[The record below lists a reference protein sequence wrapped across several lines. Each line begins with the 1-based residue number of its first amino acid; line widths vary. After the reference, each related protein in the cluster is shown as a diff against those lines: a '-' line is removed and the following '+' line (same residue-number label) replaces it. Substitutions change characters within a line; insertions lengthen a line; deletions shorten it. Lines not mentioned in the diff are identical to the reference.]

1 MPPNP
6 DFFFHVPVPSPE
18 APAHVPVTDNGTNGL
33 RCALQSQPS
42 GDQFAFQAP
51 GGRDLGKAAD
61 CCTAEITSAAPG
73 LARRAGPSRA
83 APVGDDRPLG
93 RWDTG
98 ADPGG
103 AARPGEA
110 AARSPDSIVAPVA
123 ADRRRTARVLAG
135 MERVLS
141 GVQPTDPPE
150 MVAYWR
156 QVHDRAAREA
166 AAANSNHHWSRGDLL
181 MLAEQGFPLTDAE
194 AALCA
199 PVSVA
204 AALGDGWFG
213 EGVS

>member
-1 MPPNP
+1 M
-6 DFFFHVPVPSPE
+6 
-18 APAHVPVTDNGTNGL
+18 
-33 RCALQSQPS
+33 S
-42 GDQFAFQAP
+42 G
-51 GGRDLGKAAD
+51 REL
-61 CCTAEITSAAPG
+61 
-73 LARRAGPSRA
+73 
-83 APVGDDRPLG
+83 
-93 RWDTG
+93 
-98 ADPGG
+98 
-103 AARPGEA
+103 
-110 AARSPDSIVAPVA
+110 
-123 ADRRRTARVLAG
+123 RRTARVLA
-135 MERVLS
+135 

-213 EGVS
+213 ERVQS